1 MRPSATFD
9 PAPELSPATA
19 CRGCGATA
27 LAPVLSLG
35 RLPLANSL
43 LHPDQLERP
52 EPRFPLDVV
61 FCAACALVQLRH
73 SVPPELMFRE
83 YTYFSSYSDTF
94 VEHARRLVDG
104 LVVERGLNAASL
116 ALEVA
121 SNDGCLLQHYRR
133 HGVPVL
139 GIEPARNVAALARE
153 RGVPTLDE
161 FFGTDLAE
169 RLRADGRR
177 ADVAHA
183 HNVLAHVPDLSGFAR
198 GLGRV
203 LRDDGVAVIEV
214 PYVRELVERC
224 EFDTI
229 YHEHLC
235 YFSLTALSGVLARQ
249 GLAVTHVERVAVH
262 GGSLRVFAR
271 PAAGASPRASV
282 AELLRDERTLGLD
295 RIDFYRGF
303 AARVPRLL
311 AELRARLLELKASGR
326 RLAAYGAAAKGTILL
341 NCLDLP
347 TGTLAFVADRSPHK
361 QGLYVP
367 GARVPVR
374 APQALLDEQPDDV
387 LLLAWNLEAEILAQQ
402 AEYRRR
408 GGRFIVPVPD
418 VRVV

>member
-1 MRPSATFD
+1 MRPSATLD
-9 PAPELSPATA
+9 AAPELSPATA
-19 CRGCGATA
+19 CRGCGAAA
-27 LAPVLSLG
+27 LEPVLSLG
-35 RLPLANSL
+35 RLPLANAL
-43 LHPDQLERP
+43 LRPEQLERS
-52 EPRFPLDVV
+52 EPRYPLDVV

-83 YTYFSSYSDTF
+83 YTYFSSYSETF
-94 VEHARRLVDG
+94 IEHARHLVDD
-104 LVVERGLNAASL
+104 LVAERGLNAASL
-116 ALEVA
+116 AIEVA

-153 RGVPTLDE
+153 RGVPTLDD
-161 FFGTDLAE
+161 FFDADLAE
-169 RLRADGRR
+169 RLRAEGRC
-177 ADVAHA
+177 ADVVHA
-183 HNVLAHVPDLSGFAR
+183 HNVLAHVPDLGGFVR
-198 GLGRV
+198 GVGRV

-235 YFSLTALSGVLARQ
+235 YFSLTALAGVLARQ

-262 GGSLRVFAR
+262 GGSLRVFASL
-271 PAAGASPRASV
+271 AAAATPRGSV
-282 AELLRDERTLGLD
+282 DELLREERALGLD

-311 AELRARLLELKASGR
+311 AELRACVLGLKASGR

-341 NCLDLP
+341 NCLGLP
-347 TGTLAFVADRSPHK
+347 AGTLDFVADRSPHK
-361 QGLYVP
+361 QGLFVP
-367 GARVPVR
+367 GVRVPVR

-387 LLLAWNLEAEILAQQ
+387 LLLAWNLEAEILTQQ

-408 GGRFIVPVPD
+408 GGRFIVPVPA
-418 VRVV
+418 VRLV